1 LCLVLPLVF
10 LPRIGGQIALC
21 NLVIGIVN
29 LVPFPSSDGLRI
41 LRMLRPQHTRLV
53 STDGNRFSLVELPGA
68 SAESLAILIPRTAI
82 EPLMALTGAGGANE
96 IAVAVD
102 DTRIC
107 LSGGARQLSA
117 RRVTGNPQITR
128 LSCRQ
133 GRELTVDR
141 QPLLHAIEHIVQFN
155 YSR

>member
-1 LCLVLPLVF
+1 
-10 LPRIGGQIALC
+10 
-21 NLVIGIVN
+21 
-29 LVPFPSSDGLRI
+29 
-41 LRMLRPQHTRLV
+41 MLGPEHTRLV
-53 STDGNRFSLVELPGA
+53 STDGNRFSLVKLSGA

-82 EPLMALTGAGGANE
+82 EPLMALTGAGEANE

-117 RRVTGNPQITR
+117 RRVTGNFPNCEAVLPTGR
-128 LSCRQ
+128 

-141 QPLLHAIEHIVQFN
+141 QPLLHVIEHIVQFA
-155 YSR
+155 YSRKSAERSTDACMANVLPEPVNFSPTSIDSSVSVRPTIC